1 MQAQSAKIIVLKKIK
16 LSESDLIIHGLN
28 SKGSR
33 LHLIARG
40 ALRSKKRFGGGVL
53 EPSHFIEIEYTPPGE
68 QTQMGVLLE
77 ARVIDSFEG
86 LKTDYDRLTTALRI
100 LDVIERSSPGGDMP
114 GSFDLLG
121 NTLKSLDLGYSYER
135 IELHFLLKLLSI
147 HGILEVDEWMGD
159 FLRLPIR
166 TQADLQLV
174 KLTEGVRV
182 DWARQQVQLFVEGRL

>member
-147 HGILEVDEWMGD
+147 HGILEIDEWMGD

-166 TQADLQLV
+166 TQAEQQLV

-182 DWARQQVQLFVEGRL
+182 DWARQQVKLFVEGRL

>member
-147 HGILEVDEWMGD
+147 HGILEIDDWMGD

-182 DWARQQVQLFVEGRL
+182 DWARQQVKLFVEGRL

>member
-68 QTQMGVLLE
+68 HTQMGVLLE

-121 NTLKSLDLGYSYER
+121 NTLKGLDLGYSYER

-147 HGILEVDEWMGD
+147 HGILEIDEWMGD

-166 TQADLQLV
+166 TQAEQQLI
-174 KLTEGVRV
+174 KLTEGARV
-182 DWARQQVQLFVEGRL
+182 DWARQQVKLFVEGL

>member
-174 KLTEGVRV
+174 KLTEGIRV
-182 DWARQQVQLFVEGRL
+182 DWARQQVKLFVEGRL